1 MMKKSFIITDEQT
14 VVKRSRLPEKKKL
27 DGKTKSTTSLKCP
40 CKCKLAEENDLIS
53 CTNCKQ
59 LQHKTCYGILDSFGN
74 QPNFYCVDCSTYGDY
89 PLTDL
94 IYIYVGKECQELCLT
109 RRAISLCLSQ
119 HYFTKVNLEKLF
131 GCNKTMTNAIIKKL
145 IAQDFIELQ
154 INTGKYILNKSNIDF
169 ALQKYFPSTENKE
182 NEELMH
188 EDSELETN
196 SILPPTSHLISQQGM
211 LSKSVDV
218 IENSIR
224 KLEPNSILPPTS
236 SSYFQEGMLS
246 KSVDVI
252 ENSIR
257 KVKKLNLRDI
267 SPAKSSASRKRKVS
281 SETVNLDDSEE
292 LFQSQKRLR
301 VRKAT
306 KQYKS

>member
-94 IYIYVGKECQELCLT
+94 IYIYVGKECQ
-109 RRAISLCLSQ
+109 
-119 HYFTKVNLEKLF
+119 
-131 GCNKTMTNAIIKKL
+131 
-145 IAQDFIELQ
+145 
-154 INTGKYILNKSNIDF
+154 
-169 ALQKYFPSTENKE
+169 
-182 NEELMH
+182 
-188 EDSELETN
+188 LETN
-196 SILPPTSHLISQQGM
+196 SILPPTSHLISQQ
-211 LSKSVDV
+211 
-218 IENSIR
+218 
-224 KLEPNSILPPTS
+224 
-236 SSYFQEGMLS
+236 GMLS

>member
-224 KLEPNSILPPTS
+224 K
-236 SSYFQEGMLS
+236 
-246 KSVDVI
+246 
-252 ENSIR
+252 
-257 KVKKLNLRDI
+257 VKKLNLRDI